1 LNTKRGDAV
10 KLAAREKRGCRYWLK
25 LLSVGLV
32 GGLVMLYAGY
42 IVLWVNAMVRSA
54 QRSVCCITPADEG
67 LDYEAVT
74 FTSYDGVTLSGWYIP
89 PQNGAAVILLHGY
102 GAHRVEMLGRAG
114 MLAKHGYGAL
124 LYDLRAHGESGGH
137 MRSLGWAD
145 TNDVLA
151 ALAFLQQREEVDP
164 GRVGILGF
172 SVGGQVALR
181 AAAQADEI
189 AAVVAEEPGLARCQD
204 IPELVSLDERLTAL
218 SYWLGFKGIA
228 WRTGVPPP
236 SAVVAVIGDIA
247 PRPILLIATGQDVGL
262 RLVKHYYARA
272 GEPKTLW
279 EIPET
284 GHGIGSVAHPVEY
297 EERVVS
303 FFNQAL
309 LADRHSD

>member
-1 LNTKRGDAV
+1 M
-10 KLAAREKRGCRYWLK
+10 KLATREKRGCRYWLK

-32 GGLVMLYAGY
+32 GGLVMLYLGY
-42 IVLWVNAMVRSA
+42 TVLWVNAMVRPE
-54 QRSVCCITPADEG
+54 QRSICCITPADGG
-67 LDYEAVT
+67 LDYAEIT
-74 FTSYDGVTLSGWYIP
+74 FTSNDGVTLSGWYIP
-89 PQNGAAVILLHGY
+89 PQNGAVVIFLHGY

-114 MLAKHGYGAL
+114 MLARHGYGAL

-137 MRSLGWAD
+137 MRSIGWVD
-145 TNDVLA
+145 TNDALA
-151 ALAFLQQREEVDP
+151 ALAFLQQQEEVDP

-172 SVGGQVALR
+172 SVGAQVALR
-181 AAAQADEI
+181 AAAQTDKI
-189 AAVVAEEPGLARCQD
+189 AAVVADEPGFAQFRD
-204 IPELVSLDERLTAL
+204 IPELVSLDERLIA
-218 SYWLGFKGIA
+218 SFYWLGFKGIA

-236 SAVVAVIGDIA
+236 PGVIDVIGDIA
-247 PRPILLIATGQDVGL
+247 PRPVLLIATGQDMGL

-284 GHGIGSVAHPVEY
+284 GHGIGPVVRPEEY
-297 EERVVS
+297 EERIVD